1 MNALLPFVVSGIA
14 SGAIYGLAATGLV
27 LTYKTSGIFNFA
39 HGAVAAAAAY
49 LFYWLTQQLHMP
61 WVPAFIISVLVLGPV
76 FGVLSEI
83 LAKRLSHQSSA
94 MKVVGTVGLILIV
107 QGIARVKFGPDALQI
122 PQFLPHGT
130 ETFRLGGVVI
140 TYAQVTVTVVAVVAV
155 AALYYL
161 FRFTRTG
168 LVMRAVVDD
177 PGLRALHGSN
187 ARTARRASWIIG
199 VTFAALSGVLVAPLV
214 GIDAVALTYLVVQ
227 AFGAAAVGY
236 FSNIPVTF
244 LAGIALGIADAIT
257 TKYVVTVSW
266 LSGLPAS
273 LPFILLFIVLLVTPK
288 RKLLPPSSVEDRAL
302 MSWRGPPRA
311 KIIAGVAVV
320 AAFALLPVIDVGN
333 VSYFTTGLAQAIM
346 LLSLGLLV
354 RTSGQISLAQATFA
368 GLGAV
373 FFSQFI
379 VNFHLPWLIA
389 VLLAAAVV
397 MPIGAVLAIPAIRLS
412 GLFLALATFGFGLMV
427 EQLFYPL
434 GIGFTT
440 LAQGRV
446 MPRPSLFGGDR
457 GFYYLVLVFLVVIA
471 ALMMWIHT
479 ARFGRLLHAISDSS
493 KAVSVLGLNVEMT
506 KVMVFCVSVAIA
518 AISGIL
524 YGCTVNYATA
534 GDPYFTSFNSLMYLA
549 LLALA
554 PFASPWYA
562 IFGAIPW
569 IITAYVPTG
578 NTTYWLNVVF
588 GVFAIQVAMNG
599 GTPVAPPRVR
609 RFLDRIFPRKA
620 EPVPAPAAGHDAAAP
635 AAVPVNT
642 TVLAGDSG
650 DDRGNGLQVRDLSV
664 RFGGLQ
670 AVASVSLD
678 APIGRITGLIGPN
691 GAGKT
696 TTFDACSGLN
706 RSIHG
711 KIYLRGNDV
720 TRLDAA
726 SRGRRGLGRTFQ
738 LPQICETMTVA
749 ENVALGMESGLAG
762 SSVWRQLVASPGQN
776 ARVRRKAAEMMDL
789 CGITQLASEQAG
801 NLSTGQRRLVELA
814 RCLTGPFDVLLLDEP
829 SSGLDSEETRQF
841 GDILQR
847 VVQTRNCGI
856 LLVEHDM
863 SLVMRICQYIYVLDF
878 GRLLYEGGPA
888 DVAASDIVRA
898 AYLGAD
904 EVGELAAEEVGELAV
919 EGEAK

>member
-1 MNALLPFVVSGIA
+1 MNALLPFIVSGIA
-14 SGAIYGLAATGLV
+14 SGAIYGLAGTGLV

-49 LFYWLTQQLHMP
+49 LFYWLEQELGMP
-61 WVPAFIISVLVLGPV
+61 WVPAFIICVFVLGPV
-76 FGVLSEI
+76 LGLLFEI
-83 LAKRLSHQSSA
+83 LGKHLTHQTTA

-107 QGIARVKFGPDALQI
+107 EGITRVKFGPDALSI

-130 ETFRLGGVVI
+130 ETFSLGGVFI
-140 TYAQVTVTVVAVVAV
+140 SYAQVIVTAVALLAV
-155 AALYYL
+155 AALYGL

-168 LVMRAVVDD
+168 LLMRAVVDD
-177 PGLRALHGSN
+177 PGLCALHGSN
-187 ARTARRASWIIG
+187 ARTARRIAWIIG

-214 GIDAVALTYLVVQ
+214 GIDVVVLTYLVVQ
-227 AFGAAAVGY
+227 AFGAAAVGA

-244 LAGIALGIADAIT
+244 AAGIALGIADAIA

-266 LSGLPAS
+266 LSGLPSS
-273 LPFILLFIVLLVTPK
+273 LPFIILFIVLLVMPK
-288 RKLLPPSSVEDRAL
+288 RRLAPPSFLVARREL
-302 MSWRGPPRA
+302 PWRGPARA
-311 KIIAGVAVV
+311 KILAGVVLV
-320 AAFALLPVIDVGN
+320 AAFALLPVIDSGK
-333 VSYFTTGLAQAIM
+333 VSYFTVGLAQAIM

-354 RTSGQISLAQATFA
+354 RTSGQISLASAAFA

-379 VNFHLPWLIA
+379 GNFHLPWLVA
-389 VLLAAAVV
+389 VLLAAVAV
-397 MPIGAVLAIPAIRLS
+397 MPIGAVIAIPAIRLS
-412 GLFLALATFGFGLMV
+412 GLFLALATFGFGLMI

-446 MPRPSLFGGDR
+446 MPRPSLFGTDTGY
-457 GFYYLVLVFLVVIA
+457 YYLVLVFLVVIA
-471 ALMMWIHT
+471 GLMLLIHG
-479 ARFGRLLHAISDSS
+479 ARFGRLLQAISDSPR
-493 KAVSVLGLNVEMT
+493 AVSVLGLNVEMT
-506 KVMVFCVSVAIA
+506 KVIVFCLSAFVA

-524 YGCTVNYATA
+524 YGCSVNFATA

-549 LLALA
+549 LLTLAL
-554 PFASPWYA
+554 FVSPWYA

-569 IITAYVPTG
+569 IITAYVDTG

-588 GVFAIQVAMNG
+588 GVFAIQVAMSG

-609 RFLDRIFPRKA
+609 RLLNRLFPQPAEKA
-620 EPVPAPAAGHDAAAP
+620 P
-635 AAVPVNT
+635 
-642 TVLAGDSG
+642 VLAGDEAGEFASARAADG
-650 DDRGNGLQVRDLSV
+650 AGQERAGLRVRDLSV

-670 AVASVSLD
+670 AVAGVSLD
-678 APIGRITGLIGPN
+678 APAGRITGLIGPN

-706 RSIHG
+706 RSVQG
-711 KIYLRGNDV
+711 RVYLHDHDV
-720 TRLDAA
+720 TSLGAA

-738 LPQICETMTVA
+738 LPQICESMTVV
-749 ENVALGMESGLAG
+749 ENVALGAESGLAG
-762 SSVWRQLVASPGQN
+762 SSVWRQLFASRGQSG
-776 ARVRRKAAEMMDL
+776 RVRERAAEVMAL
-789 CGITQLASEQAG
+789 CGITHLASEQAG

-814 RCLTGPFDVLLLDEP
+814 RSLAGPFDVLLLDEP
-829 SSGLDSEETRQF
+829 SSGLDTDETEKF
-841 GDILQR
+841 GTILRR
-847 VVQTRNCGI
+847 VVQTRGCGI

-878 GRLLYEGGPA
+878 GKLLFEGAPA

-898 AYLGAD
+898 AYLGD
-904 EVGELAAEEVGELAV
+904 EEIGELAMMEEDLS
-919 EGEAK
+919 

>member
-14 SGAIYGLAATGLV
+14 SGAIYGLAGTGLV

-49 LFYWLTQQLHMP
+49 LFYWLTQQLGMP

-76 FGVLSEI
+76 LGVLFEV
-83 LAKRLSHQSSA
+83 LGKRLSHQSSA
-94 MKVVGTVGLILIV
+94 MKVVGTVGVILIV
-107 QGIARVKFGPDALQI
+107 EGLSYIKFGSDPLII
-122 PQFLPHGT
+122 PQFLPDGT
-130 ETFRLGGVVI
+130 KTFILGGVVI
-140 TYAQVTVTVVAVVAV
+140 NYGQVTVTAVALVAV

-187 ARTARRASWIIG
+187 ARTARRAAWIIG

-214 GIDAVALTYLVVQ
+214 GIDAITLTYLVVS
-227 AFGAAAVGY
+227 AFGAAALAY

-244 LAGIALGIADAIT
+244 AAGIGLGIADAIA
-257 TKYVVTVSW
+257 TKYVVTVPW
-266 LSGLPAS
+266 LSGLPQS

-288 RKLLPPSSVEDRAL
+288 RKLLPPSSVEERHPL
-302 MSWRGPPRA
+302 PWRGPARA
-311 KIIAGVAVV
+311 KVLAAVV
-320 AAFALLPVIDVGN
+320 LVGALALLPVIDASS

-354 RTSGQISLAQATFA
+354 RTSGQISLAQAAFA

-379 VNFHLPWLIA
+379 GNFHLPWLIA
-389 VLLAAAVV
+389 VLLAAIAV

-440 LAQGRV
+440 LAQGRL
-446 MPRPSLFGGDR
+446 MPRPSLFGADTSY
-457 GFYYLVLVFLVVIA
+457 YYLVLLFLVITGG
-471 ALMMWIHT
+471 LMLLLHT
-479 ARFGRLLHAISDSS
+479 VRFGRLLHAISDSS
-493 KAVSVLGLNVEMT
+493 KAVQVLGLNVEMT
-506 KVMVFCVSVAIA
+506 KVMVFCVSVFLA

-524 YGCTVNYATA
+524 YGCSVNYATG

-554 PFASPWYA
+554 PFVAPWYA
-562 IFGAIPW
+562 IFGVIPW
-569 IITAYVPTG
+569 IITAYVQTG
-578 NTTYWLNVVF
+578 NTTYWLNVAF
-588 GVFAIQVAMNG
+588 GVLAIHTAMRG
-599 GTPVAPPRVR
+599 GAPVAPPGVR
-609 RFLDRIFPRKA
+609 RVLDRLFPPRAKVAPVRAVAVGASAA
-620 EPVPAPAAGHDAAAP
+620 EPAHDAP
-635 AAVPVNT
+635 RDSR
-642 TVLAGDSG
+642 GDL
-650 DDRGNGLQVRDLSV
+650 RVRDLSV

-670 AVASVSLD
+670 AVSNVSLD
-678 APIGRITGLIGPN
+678 APVGRITGLIGPN

-706 RSIHG
+706 RSIQG
-711 KIYLRGNDV
+711 QIYLGERDV
-720 TRLDAA
+720 TGLDAA

-749 ENVALGMESGLAG
+749 ENVALGMEAGLAG
-762 SSVWRQLVASPGQN
+762 SSVWRQLAAAPGES
-776 ARVRRKAAEMMDL
+776 ARVRAKAAEMMEL
-789 CGITQLASEQAG
+789 CGIAHLSSEQAG

-814 RCLTGPFDVLLLDEP
+814 RCLAGPFDLLLLDEP
-829 SSGLDSEETRQF
+829 SSGLDLDETRQF
-841 GDILQR
+841 GDILLR
-847 VVQTRNCGI
+847 VVRARGCGI

-878 GRLLYEGGPA
+878 GNLLHEGTPA
-888 DVAASDIVRA
+888 AVASSDIVRS
-898 AYLGAD
+898 AYLGA
-904 EVGELAAEEVGELAV
+904 EEIGELAGVEELAV
-919 EGEAK
+919 EGEAP